1 MRVEFYELVVTQFMN
16 DSGLDQETCDFV
28 LRTYVTQSKELL
40 NELIKALEKS
50 DLKHASELLHRLK
63 GSSGNVRANQIMT
76 LALTAEENIL
86 SANVTAVRA
95 VLPVLEDLV
104 GQLERALF

>member
-1 MRVEFYELVVTQFMN
+1 MSSEFYELVVTQFMS

-40 NELIKALEKS
+40 KELRNALYHN

-63 GSSGNVRANQIMT
+63 GSSGNVRANRIMA
-76 LALTAEENIL
+76 LALTAEEEIIKGNIHEVV
-86 SANVTAVRA
+86 AA
-95 VLPVLEDLV
+95 LPVLEDLV
-104 GQLERALF
+104 GHLESALF